1 MLERSQ
7 KPLFFIMYLS
17 FVTILLYMLK
27 IYENN
32 FASPI
37 TASVVSNKLYLVK
50 SGGSEV
56 KMV

>member
-1 MLERSQ
+1 MLTET
-7 KPLFFIMYLS
+7 LFFIMYLS

-37 TASVVSNKLYLVK
+37 MAWVVSNKLYLVK